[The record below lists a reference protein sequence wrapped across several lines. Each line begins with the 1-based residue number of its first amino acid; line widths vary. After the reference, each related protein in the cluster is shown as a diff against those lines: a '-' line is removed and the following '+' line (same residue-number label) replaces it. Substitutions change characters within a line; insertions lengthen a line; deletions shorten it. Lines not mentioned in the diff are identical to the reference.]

1 MGKVFWILPILV
13 GAVIL
18 SCSEKES
25 DNSTKTATN
34 PPKTEETAPSKA
46 AGLNLEQANRKL
58 SNSFLYTGKL
68 SIKNGT
74 AILEIWNPLQ
84 AKTVQPSTIL
94 EGLYKTLKVYCDATI
109 TAPKLDLKVY
119 YNLNGNR
126 ELLFEA
132 KAYRNICNTVK
143 NTEKQQIPDA
153 VKGAIILNGLR
164 NADIKVGNKEW
175 IAEFCRDKR
184 VKLFCS
190 HIGF

>member
-1 MGKVFWILPILV
+1 MGKGFWILPILV

-25 DNSTKTATN
+25 DNSTQTATN
-34 PPKTEETAPSKA
+34 PPKTEETPSKA
-46 AGLNLEQANRKL
+46 AGLNLEQANKKL
-58 SNSFLYTGKL
+58 SNFFLYTGKL

-94 EGLYKTLKVYCDATI
+94 EGLYKTLKVYCDTAI
-109 TAPKLDLKVY
+109 KAPKLDLKVY

-126 ELLFEA
+126 ELVFEA
-132 KAYRNICNTVK
+132 KAYRTICNTVK

-153 VKGAIILNGLR
+153 VKGAIVLNGLR
-164 NADIKVGNKEW
+164 NTDIKVGNKGW